1 LVNRSRRAQGAP
13 LYNRK
18 RIRRVMRLNRLTLPG
33 KIRRRDRPHTGQ
45 VRMPDSNQRWCSD
58 GFNIRCWNGERV
70 QVAFALDCH
79 DREAIEFVA
88 QPHDLTGHDIR
99 LLLDKALWSRFGER
113 VLKTPIVIEW
123 LSDNGGPYTSFE
135 TVSYAHELGFKPI
148 TTPAYS
154 PESNGM
160 AEAFVNT
167 MKRDYVGGA
176 DLSDAETVLRQL
188 PGWIDDYTS
197 LDLRLQVSRKSG
209 VRPELDG
216 DVPVE
221 PGVERLPDHP
231 HPTLADLL
239 DQGVVGQSLAWI
251 DAHAMFPGLLGRRPS
266 ADSTQIGE
274 RAGNEPRV
282 GREKSAAQSANL
294 SEEFLV

>member
-1 LVNRSRRAQGAP
+1 MTGHPTAAVCRALRVARSTAYLRPRPRIGGFYRRSTDREVLLDIMSVARERASYGVRRVHALVNRSRRVLGATP
-13 LYNRK
+13 YNRK
-18 RIRRVMRLNRLTLPG
+18 WIRRVMRLNKLTLPG

-45 VRMPDSNQRWCSD
+45 VRMPESNQRWCSD

-88 QPHDLTGHDIR
+88 EPRDLNGYDIR

-167 MKRDYVGGA
+167 IKRDYVGGA

-188 PGWIDDYTS
+188 PGWIADYNRVAPHS
-197 LDLRLQVSRKSG
+197 ALGNVSPWEYKELKSQT
-209 VRPELDG
+209 
-216 DVPVE
+216 
-221 PGVERLPDHP
+221 PGV
-231 HPTLADLL
+231 
-239 DQGVVGQSLAWI
+239 
-251 DAHAMFPGLLGRRPS
+251 
-266 ADSTQIGE
+266 
-274 RAGNEPRV
+274 
-282 GREKSAAQSANL
+282 
-294 SEEFLV
+294 